1 MPLILPGNVAS
12 ATAAAA
18 VVTNSCRFEDGSG
31 AYMHKTPGSEG
42 DRKKWTYSV
51 WIKKATNGIRQHV
64 WTSYYNSSNFCT
76 LNFESDDQLNFYDY
90 NGGSTN
96 GQRHTTRMFRDPSA
110 WYNIVTVW
118 DSENGT
124 TADQLIVYVNGT
136 RESVFDTNTA
146 PSETDSRGPS
156 HTLKHRLGGY
166 EDSNYFFDGYI
177 AEAVFI
183 DGSALAATSFGE
195 FDEDSPTIWKPIDV
209 SGLTFGTHGFYL
221 DFEDSANLGNDANGG
236 TDLTEV
242 NLAAVDQST
251 DTPVNNFCTWN
262 SIADNLD
269 VTLSEG
275 NTKVVHGTAL
285 ARRPV
290 ISTFGVSAGKWYW
303 EWVAEGSPTA
313 ANMEV
318 GIVNYASPFSQGR
331 YLGQSLQ
338 DDADFTSYL
347 GNGYINMSGSSSD
360 SGTTYAGG
368 DVVGVAVDMDNTLIY
383 FYKNNTLV
391 NSGGTNF
398 SGMEDGSGFIFMSN
412 GDQSGSA
419 SYTAGV
425 NFGGSSGFTISSAA
439 ADANGYGNFEFAPP
453 SGFLALC
460 TKNLGSTGG

>member
-1 MPLILPGNVAS
+1 M
-12 ATAAAA
+12 
-18 VVTNSCRFEDGSG
+18 
-31 AYMHKTPGSEG
+31 
-42 DRKKWTYSV
+42 
-51 WIKKATNGIRQHV
+51 
-64 WTSYYNSSNFCT
+64 
-76 LNFESDDQLNFYDY
+76 
-90 NGGSTN
+90 
-96 GQRHTTRMFRDPSA
+96 
-110 WYNIVTVW
+110 
-118 DSENGT
+118 
-124 TADQLIVYVNGT
+124 
-136 RESVFDTNTA
+136 
-146 PSETDSRGPS
+146 ETDRCI
-156 HTLKHRLGGY
+156 RINIWY
-166 EDSNYFFDGYI
+166 E
-177 AEAVFI
+177 
-183 DGSALAATSFGE
+183 
-195 FDEDSPTIWKPIDV
+195 W
-209 SGLTFGTHGFYL
+209 FYL